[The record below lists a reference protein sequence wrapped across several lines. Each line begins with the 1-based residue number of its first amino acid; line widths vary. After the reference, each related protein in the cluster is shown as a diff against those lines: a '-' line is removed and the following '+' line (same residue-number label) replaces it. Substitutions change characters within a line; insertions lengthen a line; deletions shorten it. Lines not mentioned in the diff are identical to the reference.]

1 MAHADDAE
9 RFSIVRLC
17 ISALNLCVGFLFFI
31 RDPVKLTGSVGA
43 NLASLPSLV
52 IAGFALKL
60 AAPLDQWA
68 GWQLGLFVSG
78 TFLAVFAFVTLGRS
92 FALLPAVRKIMTH
105 GPFRIIRHP
114 AYAGEFLMI
123 LACGF
128 SQFTPA
134 TAWPA
139 MVILPLIVMRI
150 YAEES
155 TLKMDAAYQEYVE
168 RVQWRLLPKIW

>member
-1 MAHADDAE
+1 
-9 RFSIVRLC
+9 
-17 ISALNLCVGFLFFI
+17 
-31 RDPVKLTGSVGA
+31 
-43 NLASLPSLV
+43 
-52 IAGFALKL
+52 
-60 AAPLDQWA
+60 
-68 GWQLGLFVSG
+68 
-78 TFLAVFAFVTLGRS
+78 
-92 FALLPAVRKIMTH
+92 
-105 GPFRIIRHP
+105 
-114 AYAGEFLMI
+114 MI